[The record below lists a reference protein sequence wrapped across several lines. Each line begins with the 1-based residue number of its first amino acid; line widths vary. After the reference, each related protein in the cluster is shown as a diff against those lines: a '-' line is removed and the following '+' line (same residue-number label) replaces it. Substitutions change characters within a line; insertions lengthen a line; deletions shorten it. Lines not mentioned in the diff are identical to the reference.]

1 MVTVYRFKIADSW
14 SPATL
19 PMQRLAEYMAEFA
32 KLLGQSEHVHFE
44 AIEASSAVL
53 AAKVDEPARPN
64 VQERIGSLRAGTAP
78 EDVRKAARRLDDFLA
93 ADNARGA
100 LYGDNDNVILIPFAG
115 KDRPKPIVFGPFRE
129 EGSLEGQIVSIGGE
143 DETIHVHL
151 RDGDIV
157 HTKLVATIEIARKLA
172 PYFLGPIIRVHGT
185 GTWVRHGDGV
195 WELRSFRIVTFDP
208 LDETPLTKVVEKLRA
223 VKGNEWDS
231 VPDPVKFL
239 LSERHGEGD
248 VH

>member
-1 MVTVYRFKIADSW
+1 
-14 SPATL
+14 
-19 PMQRLAEYMAEFA
+19 
-32 KLLGQSEHVHFE
+32 
-44 AIEASSAVL
+44 
-53 AAKVDEPARPN
+53 
-64 VQERIGSLRAGTAP
+64 
-78 EDVRKAARRLDDFLA
+78 
-93 ADNARGA
+93 
-100 LYGDNDNVILIPFAG
+100 
-115 KDRPKPIVFGPFRE
+115 
-129 EGSLEGQIVSIGGE
+129 LEGQIVSIGGE